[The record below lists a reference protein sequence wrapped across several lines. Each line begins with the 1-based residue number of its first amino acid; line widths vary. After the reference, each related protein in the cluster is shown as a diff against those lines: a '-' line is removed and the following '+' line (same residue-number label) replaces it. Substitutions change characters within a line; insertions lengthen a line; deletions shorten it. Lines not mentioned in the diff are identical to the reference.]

1 MAEKVILA
9 IDTTGPEGIVALF
22 IKDKEYT
29 VRRSTLGHAEWVLPS
44 IQKLLKR
51 SNKSLKDI
59 SAIAVLTGPGSFT
72 GTRVGVTIANALSW
86 ALGIPVF
93 GISNDRA
100 ASLKEAVSRVHQ
112 GQKGRHPR
120 FALPKYPLLR

>member
-1 MAEKVILA
+1 MAEKVILG

-51 SNKSLKDI
+51 SNKSLQDL
-59 SAIAVLTGPGSFT
+59 SAIVVLTGPGSFT

-100 ASLKEAVSRVHQ
+100 ASLKEAVSRARER
-112 GQKGRHPR
+112 QKDRHPR
-120 FALPKYPLLR
+120 FARPKYPLLP